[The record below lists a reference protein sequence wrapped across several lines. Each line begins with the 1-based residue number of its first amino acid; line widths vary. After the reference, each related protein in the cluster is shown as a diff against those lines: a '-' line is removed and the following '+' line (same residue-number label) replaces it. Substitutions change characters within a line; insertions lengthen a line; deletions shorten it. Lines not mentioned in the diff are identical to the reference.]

1 MFTVSSALSV
11 LFDVCA
17 RREGAGAVRSLCLAA
32 AVRVER
38 ALHGALPGALPPSPS
53 LEEEFAFLWGQL
65 DRF

>member
-11 LFDVCA
+11 PFDVCA
-17 RREGAGAVRSLCLAA
+17 RREGAG